1 MSNPWEY
8 EEPSSIKG
16 LLLGI
21 GLIVGLIMLLYSCDF
36 SKKPVK
42 KFVLK
47 TSYSYK
53 PVPQFSGKPYTG
65 KNWGNDKTW
74 LSMDQYQMVA
84 AMAILE
90 TKKNKDGSFCIECSK
105 NIVHSIINRAS
116 LDNMSLKRSVSSP
129 IYQPVIEPFQY
140 KVLARYVDSQ
150 EHKELSH
157 EAYKRHTGQIKDRVN
172 GATHYLVHPRV
183 MVALT
188 KKKPC
193 KYWNWGPFKCNGKP
207 GDNWTGYSP
216 STKRYRNQVLVDS
229 DHAFLA
235 PQGKHSAR
243 RDSP

>member
-1 MSNPWEY
+1 MSKNNAPWGY
-8 EEPSSIKG
+8 EEPSNFSGILLSAG
-16 LLLGI
+16 LFI
-21 GLIVGLIMLLYSCDF
+21 GLIILLNSCDF
-36 SKKPVK
+36 SKKQTPKSVQK
-42 KFVLK
+42 I
-47 TSYSYK
+47 SYSFK
-53 PVPQFSGKPYTG
+53 PTPQFSGKPYTG
-65 KNWGNDKTW
+65 KNWGQDKTW
-74 LSMDQYQMVA
+74 RSMDKYQMVA

-116 LDNMSLKRSVSSP
+116 LDNTSLENSVSSA
-129 IYQPVIEPFQY
+129 IYQPVIEPYQY
-140 KVLARYVDSQ
+140 KVLARYVGNK
-150 EHKELSH
+150 EHRELSY
-157 EAYKRHTGQIKDRVN
+157 EAFKRHTGQIKDRVN

-207 GDNWTGYSP
+207 GGNWTGYSP

-235 PQGKHSAR
+235 PQGRHSAK
-243 RDSP
+243 

>member
-1 MSNPWEY
+1 MSKNSPWEH
-8 EEPSSIKG
+8 EEPSNFSGFLLSAG
-16 LLLGI
+16 LLF
-21 GLIVGLIMLLYSCDF
+21 GLITLLYSCDF
-36 SKKPVK
+36 KTAHPKKH
-42 KFVLK
+42 
-47 TSYSYK
+47 
-53 PVPQFSGKPYTG
+53 PQISIKYLYNIPPKFSGKVYTG
-65 KNWGNDKTW
+65 KNWGNDRTW
-74 LSMDQYQMVA
+74 RSMDKYQMVA

-90 TKKNKDGSFCIECSK
+90 TKKQKDGSFCIECSK

-116 LDNMSLKRSVSSP
+116 LDKMSLENSVSSS
-129 IYQPVIEPFQY
+129 IYQPVIEPYQY
-140 KVLARYVDSQ
+140 KVLARYVGGRQ
-150 EHKELSH
+150 HKELSH

-235 PQGKHSAR
+235 PQGRHSAK
-243 RDSP
+243 